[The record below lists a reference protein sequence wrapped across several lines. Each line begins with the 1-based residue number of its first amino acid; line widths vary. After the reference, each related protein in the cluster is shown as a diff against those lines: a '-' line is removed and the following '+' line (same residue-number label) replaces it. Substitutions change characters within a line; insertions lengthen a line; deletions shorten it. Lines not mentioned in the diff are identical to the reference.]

1 MSTKFDEPDYEFGE
15 GYGRATGSGYDFG
28 YSLGPSSMGYGH
40 GCSEGYGDMVSEG
53 TGTGKSSGFGLEW
66 KDLLP
71 SGCGYGKST
80 GLGGFNGHNGWG
92 YGATGGTYNN
102 EI

>member
-1 MSTKFDEPDYEFGE
+1 MMTDESNYEFGE

-28 YSLGPSSMGYGH
+28 YSLDPSSMGYGH

-53 TGTGKSSGFGLEW
+53 TGTGKSAGYGLEW

-71 SGCGYGKST
+71 SGCGYGTST
-80 GLGGFNGHNGWG
+80 GAGGLNGHNGWG
-92 YGATGGTYNN
+92 YGSSGGTKYNQ
-102 EI
+102 I